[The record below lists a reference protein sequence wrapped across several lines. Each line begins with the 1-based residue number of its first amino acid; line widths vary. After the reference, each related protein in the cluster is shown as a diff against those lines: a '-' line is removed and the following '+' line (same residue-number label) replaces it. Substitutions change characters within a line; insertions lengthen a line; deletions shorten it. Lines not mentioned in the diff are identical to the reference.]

1 MYPTKGICQG
11 LEYLSQH
18 STGSSYDLPLQTWQ
32 TGQTGSEDKCNKS
45 NHMHYLY
52 MFFIP
57 FYKEKVRNERTKE
70 RKKERLHLNA
80 NLLTQGITL
89 YTQGGTS
96 N

>member
-1 MYPTKGICQG
+1 M
-11 LEYLSQH
+11 SQ
-18 STGSSYDLPLQTWQ
+18 
-32 TGQTGSEDKCNKS
+32 KS
-45 NHMHYLY
+45 
-52 MFFIP
+52 
-57 FYKEKVRNERTKE
+57 KEKEKREQENKKERMKE